1 MTVSIFP
8 AASTLPSVVGQAGNF
23 LSTNGTSINWSSPVD
38 GSRLFAGFAPATGV
52 TFTNLN
58 VKNSISLVL
67 GNWSTPGGVT
77 VQFNRSSQGYNNV
90 YGAWNGSS
98 SGQTESDVQTLRTSI
113 ISGNMFNESPATFIQ
128 IEGCSSTGPKL
139 LRGWSQSSGSNNMWA
154 GIWEKSDPI
163 NSITISTSNSVGFAY
178 RMVIQ

>member
-8 AASTLPSVVGQAGNF
+8 AGSTLPSVAGQAGNF
-23 LSTNGTSINWSSPVD
+23 LSTDGTSINWSPSVD
-38 GSRLFAGFAPATGV
+38 GSRFVSGSAPSTGI

-67 GNWSTPGGVT
+67 GNWNIPGGVT
-77 VQFNRSSQGYNNV
+77 VQFNRSSQGYNYV
-90 YGAWNGSS
+90 FAGWNGSS

-139 LRGWSQSSGSNNMWA
+139 LRGWSQASGSNNMWA
-154 GIWEKSDPI
+154 GIWNNPNPI
-163 NSITISTSNSVGFAY
+163 TSVTISTTNSSAFAY